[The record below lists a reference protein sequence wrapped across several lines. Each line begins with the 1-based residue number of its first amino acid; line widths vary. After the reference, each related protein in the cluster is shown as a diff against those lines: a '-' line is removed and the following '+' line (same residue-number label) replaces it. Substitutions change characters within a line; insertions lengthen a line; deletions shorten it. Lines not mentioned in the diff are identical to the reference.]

1 MSREVELLRKY
12 GLKVNHISYKK
23 SLKIVDTNKGK
34 FTVKVKENNSSDIYD
49 YLLNREFKYFISPIS
64 SPDESFEVYPYI
76 LEKSISS
83 EDKSVNMMY
92 ILSMLHTRTTV
103 YEEIDLDNVKKIY
116 EENLKEL
123 NYLDG
128 YYHDLQDYIENIV
141 YMSPAEYLLIRN
153 ISRIYNAITYS
164 KNTLETW
171 YQKKILQTKE
181 RKVLLHNNLTLD
193 HFLISGDNNYLINW
207 KKAKKGLPVYDL
219 LNFFKNEY
227 ENIEL
232 EGLYRLYQSKYKYT
246 EEETLL
252 FNALLSKPWKLEFSN
267 DHYQN
272 TIKVQQ
278 LINYLAK
285 GSILVSKENKKYQE
299 AQQ

>member
-1 MSREVELLRKY
+1 MSRENELLKKY
-12 GLKVNHISYKK
+12 GLRVKHISYKK

-34 FTVKVKENNSSDIYD
+34 FTVKVKENNNDIYD
-49 YLLNREFKYFISPIS
+49 YLLNREFKNFIPPVNSQE
-64 SPDESFEVYPYI
+64 ESFEIYPYI
-76 LEKSISS
+76 SEKSISA
-83 EDKSVNMMY
+83 EDKAVNLVY

-103 YEEIDLDNVKKIY
+103 YEVLDLDNVKKIY

-123 NYLDG
+123 NYLEG

-141 YMSPAEYLLIRN
+141 YMSPDEYLLIRN
-153 ISRIYNAITYS
+153 ISRIYNAIIYS
-164 KNTLETW
+164 KNTLEAW
-171 YQKKILQTKE
+171 YQKEILQTKE
-181 RKVLLHNNLTLD
+181 RQVLLHNNLSLD

-207 KKAKKGLPVYDL
+207 KNAKKGLPIYDL

-227 ENIEL
+227 ESIEL

-267 DHYQN
+267 NHYQN
-272 TIKVQQ
+272 TIKVQK
-278 LINYLAK
+278 LIDYLAK